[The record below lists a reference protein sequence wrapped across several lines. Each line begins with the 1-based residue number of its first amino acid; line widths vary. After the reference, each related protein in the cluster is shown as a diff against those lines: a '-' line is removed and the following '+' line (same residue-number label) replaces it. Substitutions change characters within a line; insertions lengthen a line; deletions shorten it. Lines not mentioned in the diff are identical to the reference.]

1 MTAKSK
7 VRELAKKPIVGDR
20 CRKAEGPQV
29 LSEIPV
35 PKLLKT
41 ERAHFWQF
49 NVWEE
54 SLRRVAMYMCVTS
67 DILIP
72 SLSLCR
78 SSLKPM
84 D

>member
-1 MTAKSK
+1 MQ
-7 VRELAKKPIVGDR
+7 
-20 CRKAEGPQV
+20 EGRRSSGIE
-29 LSEIPV
+29 SEIPV

-41 ERAHFWQF
+41 ERVHFWQF